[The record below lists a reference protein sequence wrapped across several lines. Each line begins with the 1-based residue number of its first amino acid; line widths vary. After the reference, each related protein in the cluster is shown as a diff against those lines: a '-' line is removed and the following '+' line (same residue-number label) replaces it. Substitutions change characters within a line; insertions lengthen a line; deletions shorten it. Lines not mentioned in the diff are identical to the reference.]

1 MQMKKNILIILSLC
15 LTFIGQSQDKT
26 TGSFSKFIIQGSYSH
41 FPVYEAGNT
50 TPNLRIESEYNF
62 NKFVGAGIYLGA
74 GKSAHDHKID
84 ISPVSYYYYGIQST
98 LHLLPFI
105 QKMDKSRFDLFVPVK
120 AGRCHQQFS
129 SYKYSWWNFSG
140 GLGLAYYLSKHF
152 GVYTE
157 GNLILGS
164 KWKINTYAKSPVEL
178 RVGISMKIK

>member
-1 MQMKKNILIILSLC
+1 MKKNILIILSLC
-15 LTFIGQSQDKT
+15 LSITGMSQDKVIGT
-26 TGSFSKFIIQGSYSH
+26 CCKFNIQGSYSRYAV
-41 FPVYEAGNT
+41 FKSGQS

-74 GKSAHDHKID
+74 GKSAHNHKID
-84 ISPVSYYYYGIQST
+84 ISQVSYYYYGIQST

-140 GLGLAYYLSKHF
+140 GLGLAYYFSKHF

-157 GNLILGS
+157 GNLILVS
-164 KWKINTYAKSPVEL
+164 KWKINTDAKSPVEL
-178 RVGISMKIK
+178 RFGLSMKIK